1 MTPPL
6 WPLPPPFMWACGT
19 CTALLDLLSEALL
32 LADASPDSALYTQ
45 VALARHVVDGHWE
58 SVPAAHYGDC
68 PMCDTYSSREGD
80 PGGMWAE
87 HRARSLFL
95 PEAFARRL

>member
-6 WPLPPPFMWACGT
+6 WPLPPPVMWACGT
-19 CTALLDLLSEALL
+19 CTALLDLLHEALL
-32 LADASPDSALYTQ
+32 LTGVSPDSALYAQ
-45 VALARHVVDGHWE
+45 IALARHVAD
-58 SVPAAHYGDC
+58 AHSEALPEPHEDC
-68 PMCDTYSSREGD
+68 LMCDTYRDREGD

-95 PEAFARRL
+95 PDSFARRL